1 MNPEKQILPL
11 QIILAEDD
19 SDDRFFFTKALGE
32 LEIATQLTAL
42 HDGDQLM
49 KYLTTHYEQ
58 LPDVIFLDINMPR
71 KSGYECM
78 REIKENNKLKDL
90 FVVMFSTFYS
100 RHINY
105 EQEML
110 IQLHGIGMDDF
121 IKKPHDF
128 EQLKEVVLKVLTR
141 AKEKLLLNKK
151 I

>member
-1 MNPEKQILPL
+1 
-11 QIILAEDD
+11 
-19 SDDRFFFTKALGE
+19 
-32 LEIATQLTAL
+32 
-42 HDGDQLM
+42 
-49 KYLTTHYEQ
+49 
-58 LPDVIFLDINMPR
+58 
-71 KSGYECM
+71 
-78 REIKENNKLKDL
+78 
-90 FVVMFSTFYS
+90 MFSTFYS